1 VNNYEIIMKSIIS
14 LVFVA
19 FSNFICRYRIIKKKF
34 KLEKS
39 ELTIIFQLFYLLI
52 LYIWWYVLW
61 TIIRLL
67 NKRMNLN

>member
-19 FSNFICRYRIIKKKF
+19 FSNFICGYRIIKKRF

-39 ELTIIFQLFYLLI
+39 ELIIIFQLFC
-52 LYIWWYVLW
+52 
-61 TIIRLL
+61 L
-67 NKRMNLN
+67 NFIFMMIHIMGNNSFIK